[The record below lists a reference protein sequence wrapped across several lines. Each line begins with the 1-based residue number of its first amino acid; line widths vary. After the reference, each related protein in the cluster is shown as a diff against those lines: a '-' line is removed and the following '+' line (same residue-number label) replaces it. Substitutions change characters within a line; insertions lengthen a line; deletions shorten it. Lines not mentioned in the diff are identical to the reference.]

1 MQHVLLTLLDEWRKH
16 LGNNKTVGGILMD
29 LSKAFDCIPHD
40 ILVAELTVYH
50 TDDNRIPISRIAN
63 SVFALI
69 IH

>member
-1 MQHVLLTLLDEWRKH
+1 MQHVLLLLLDEWRKH

-40 ILVAELTVYH
+40 ILVAKLTAYGI
-50 TDDNRIPISRIAN
+50 DDHRISISRIAN

>member
-29 LSKAFDCIPHD
+29 FSKAFNCIPHD
-40 ILVAELTVYH
+40 ILVAKLTAYGI
-50 TDDNRIPISRIAN
+50 DDNRISISRIAN